1 MDSPLV
7 TASRNA
13 DSRPTA
19 PGRQPLSVGRCVG
32 GSQSDKSVSWR
43 LSQGL
48 SVSPRAADRLL
59 TKWVWQ
65 AELRVPKNY
74 PMSPPQFT
82 FTRPLF
88 HPNIYKDGKLC
99 ISILHSPGHDEMS
112 GELAAVRLSSTR
124 KRICRRLNEMGWPWG
139 AGAIDLQERWS
150 AAQRIFTVLIS
161 ILSLLDDGEV
171 SSAAN
176 VDAAVM
182 LRKDPENYR
191 RIVKENVEASKR
203 DIPPDFRMPT
213 EIENKPPPKEDVD
226 DDFWC
231 DSESDFGAD
240 SDEDMIFGGL
250 FFLPIFSSFF

>member
-1 MDSPLV
+1 MFFGAEGEWIRLWLPHRVMLTADLQPREGNLFLWDVALV
-7 TASRNA
+7 VLN
-13 DSRPTA
+13 PTSLYHGA
-19 PGRQPLSVGRCVG
+19 YL
-32 GSQSDKSVSWR
+32 K
-43 LSQGL
+43 
-48 SVSPRAADRLL
+48 
-59 TKWVWQ
+59 

-112 GELAAVRLSSTR
+112 GELAA
-124 KRICRRLNEMGWPWG
+124 
-139 AGAIDLQERWS
+139 ERWS

-240 SDEDMIFGGL
+240 SDEDMIFEDEEDDDESDPDDMEGTG
-250 FFLPIFSSFF
+250 

>member
-1 MDSPLV
+1 
-7 TASRNA
+7 
-13 DSRPTA
+13 
-19 PGRQPLSVGRCVG
+19 
-32 GSQSDKSVSWR
+32 
-43 LSQGL
+43 
-48 SVSPRAADRLL
+48 
-59 TKWVWQ
+59 
-65 AELRVPKNY
+65 
-74 PMSPPQFT
+74 MSPPQFT